1 MKNNETFTDA
11 QLKTLADAFK
21 NIETINPESPHY
33 RRMREL
39 IAKLSD
45 AQLKTLASHNVKFVT
60 ALCRS
65 EIILRR
71 QASQPDKAIAKLA
84 EIFGQGAPVT
94 EPVDPIDTGREG
106 SGVETFRA
114 QRNADMGDA
123 VRAHLGMGG
132 PAVIPAKGKPTP
144 ADLEQFCRKLE
155 DFMISH
161 HTKSYSSA
169 RNEKM
174 VLETGRKYARIFRRG
189 PGVNSCYCF
198 ISLETGE
205 IFKPATWSAPAKHA
219 RGTIFQSDAE
229 LFGDGKVCGPYG
241 IIYLR

>member
-1 MKNNETFTDA
+1 MKNETFTAA
-11 QLKTLADAFK
+11 QVKTLVDAFK
-21 NIETINPESPHY
+21 SVETINPESPHY
-33 RRMREL
+33 KRMREL

-45 AQLKTLASHNVKFVT
+45 AQLKKLASQDIKFVS

-65 EIILRR
+65 EIIIRR
-71 QASQPDKAIAKLA
+71 QAAQPEKAIAALA
-84 EIFGQGAPVT
+84 EMFGEAPVT
-94 EPVDPIDTGREG
+94 LEDK
-106 SGVETFRA
+106 ETFRA

-123 VRAHLGMGG
+123 VRAHLGMGA
-132 PAVIPAKGKPTP
+132 PAAIPVKGKPSDE
-144 ADLEQFCRKLE
+144 DLNLFCSKLE
-155 DFMISH
+155 KFMANH
-161 HTKSYSSA
+161 HATNYAYA
-169 RNEKM
+169 RVEQM
-174 VLETGRKYARIFRRG
+174 VLDKGRKYAKIFRRG